1 MTNFQR
7 KKKFVGDNRIF
18 SERLNEIQER
28 SKKIDFGNLTYYFKT
43 SGIFPINFIK
53 FKGPFVFLLRNE
65 RQ

>member
-28 SKKIDFGNLTYYFKT
+28 SKKIDFGNLT